1 MCCKVVCS
9 GHMLGIAACTSTTS
23 LLCSIRSSGNKYRKD
38 PSSGNSGLK
47 LGKKAPT
54 SGNSGELLDKKN
66 SSPGYSEVLLNT
78 KDPHYAPLD
87 IGQVTPSGPYAALHM
102 ASPDTEWKETATTST
117 REYAVPPDAVDKPEE
132 LSSEFVDGAAPKP
145 VVTAV
150 TFGSPGDST
159 RDATAAGQSSS
170 KASRTGQKKP
180 LLPKKAARGK
190 NPIPLAV
197 VNPAYDKQDPV
208 AQSSGPTTS
217 SRNTSGKVDMAMESK
232 SSTVEAKQEKTVG
245 KKKQPFT
252 LPAFVRRQSASLN
265 KASGS
270 ESSSKPSVAELAKR
284 LEKGNL

>member
-1 MCCKVVCS
+1 
-9 GHMLGIAACTSTTS
+9 MLGIAAYTSTTS
-23 LLCSIRSSGNKYRKD
+23 LLCSIRSSGNKDRKD
-38 PSSGNSGLK
+38 PSSGKSGLEV
-47 LGKKAPT
+47 GKKAPT
-54 SGNSGELLDKKN
+54 SGNSGKLLDKKN

-78 KDPHYAPLD
+78 KEPHYAPLD
-87 IGQVTPSGPYAALHM
+87 IGQVTPSGPYAALHR

-132 LSSEFVDGAAPKP
+132 LSSEIVDRAAPKP
-145 VVTAV
+145 VTAV

-159 RDATAAGQSSS
+159 RDTTAAGQSSS
-170 KASRTGQKKP
+170 KASRSGQKKP
-180 LLPKKAARGK
+180 LLPKKVARGK

-197 VNPAYDKQDPV
+197 VNPVYDKQDPV

-217 SRNTSGKVDMAMESK
+217 SRNTSGKVDMAMAIK
-232 SSTVEAKQEKTVG
+232 SSTVEAKQEKTAG
-245 KKKQPFT
+245 KKKQSFS
-252 LPAFVRRQSASLN
+252 LPAFVRRQSSSLN